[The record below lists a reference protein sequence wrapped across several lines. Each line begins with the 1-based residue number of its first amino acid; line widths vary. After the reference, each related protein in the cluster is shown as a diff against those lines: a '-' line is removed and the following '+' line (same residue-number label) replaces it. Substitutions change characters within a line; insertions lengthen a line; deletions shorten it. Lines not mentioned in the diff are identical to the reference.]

1 MQTSLPQTASLRI
14 LIAEDSDSDRL
25 ILTRLVSRLGHQVIE
40 ATDGAEAVRR
50 FREAKPDLVLLDALM
65 PRMDGMECARQIKAL
80 AGDELVP
87 VIFLTSL
94 TDAGSLADCL
104 DAGGDDFIAKPYN
117 RVILAAK
124 IQAFNR
130 MRVMHR
136 TLAQQRDSIRA
147 RNEQLLDEQSI
158 AKRVFDNVA
167 HTGCLDAPHIRYYA
181 SPMSIFNGD
190 ILFACPRPAGG
201 MHILIGDFTGHG
213 LPAAIGAMPVAEI
226 FYGMTTKGFAASEV
240 LQEINQ
246 KLRRILPTGMFCCAA
261 MVEADFHLGQ
271 VGIWNGGLPDGFL
284 LRRAGGKTV
293 VHSTHLP
300 LGVLDPDHFDATLV
314 YHMAEPGDSLLL
326 MTDGV
331 LEASGADDIMLG
343 EEGVRSAVSAWGSGA
358 GVVEHLVD
366 RVREHTNR
374 QPDKDDMTLIAL
386 EIVEEQEDTGFAATL
401 GQSALQG
408 PVQWACSYEIS
419 GPTLGRFSPLPLLL
433 HVCTQVSGLRR
444 CSGAIYT
451 MLAELYNNAL
461 EHGVLRLPS
470 EWKASAGGFARYYL
484 ERQRRLCSVEDHFIR
499 FDLRHRQTDSGGEL
513 TITCEDSGEGFD
525 PAQTGPHK
533 EDGACYAGRGLMLLQ
548 ELADEMTINM
558 PGNRV
563 EVVYHWQAT

>member
-1 MQTSLPQTASLRI
+1 
-14 LIAEDSDSDRL
+14 
-25 ILTRLVSRLGHQVIE
+25 
-40 ATDGAEAVRR
+40 
-50 FREAKPDLVLLDALM
+50 
-65 PRMDGMECARQIKAL
+65 
-80 AGDELVP
+80 
-87 VIFLTSL
+87 
-94 TDAGSLADCL
+94 
-104 DAGGDDFIAKPYN
+104 
-117 RVILAAK
+117 
-124 IQAFNR
+124 
-130 MRVMHR
+130 
-136 TLAQQRDSIRA
+136 
-147 RNEQLLDEQSI
+147 
-158 AKRVFDNVA
+158 
-167 HTGCLDAPHIRYYA
+167 
-181 SPMSIFNGD
+181 
-190 ILFACPRPAGG
+190 
-201 MHILIGDFTGHG
+201 
-213 LPAAIGAMPVAEI
+213 
-226 FYGMTTKGFAASEV
+226 
-240 LQEINQ
+240 
-246 KLRRILPTGMFCCAA
+246 
-261 MVEADFHLGQ
+261 
-271 VGIWNGGLPDGFL
+271 
-284 LRRAGGKTV
+284 
-293 VHSTHLP
+293 
-300 LGVLDPDHFDATLV
+300 
-314 YHMAEPGDSLLL
+314 

-444 CSGAIYT
+444 CSGEIYT

-499 FDLRHRQTDSGGEL
+499 FELRHRQTDSGGEL
-513 TITCEDSGEGFD
+513 TIICEDSGEGFD

-548 ELADEMTINM
+548 ELTDEMTINM